1 MNPSASAS
9 VLRNLSLKD
18 ISNRLG
24 DGSLTSVQLVDE
36 ALAAIDAPGG
46 EGRSCFIEVFAE
58 RSRADAA
65 RSDAARKSGRSMPP
79 LAGIP
84 ISLKD
89 LFDEAGV
96 TTLGGSKAMVGEP
109 AASHDAPV
117 VTRLREAGAI
127 LVGRT
132 NMVEF
137 AYSGLGVNPHYGTP
151 RCVFDRAAG
160 RIPGGST
167 SGGAISVTDGMAAAA
182 IGSDTGGSLRIPAAL
197 NGLVG
202 FKPTQRRI
210 SLENVMPLASS
221 FDSAGAI
228 GRTVHDCALI
238 DAVLAGETPSTLPAL
253 ALSSLRLAVP
263 RSYFLDDLSPA
274 VAAAFGRAL
283 SRLSAAGATI
293 VEAEMPEFLATPGVN
308 PRGMVTA
315 VEAYAWHRGLI
326 ERKADLYDPR
336 VLGRIRTGAPVLA
349 ADYVHQLMLRREY
362 IASVQRVAAGFD
374 AMLMPT
380 TPDTAPTIAEVT
392 ASDEAYYRFNGRML
406 RNPSAVNSFDGCALS
421 LPCHAAGAAPV
432 GLMVAGCA
440 GTDAHILAVG
450 LAIESVLA
458 G

>member
-1 MNPSASAS
+1 MNPSAPALKTLALNEISS
-9 VLRNLSLKD
+9 RLS
-18 ISNRLG
+18 
-24 DGSLTSVQLVDE
+24 DGTLTSVQLVEE
-36 ALAAIDAPGG
+36 ALAAIEAPEG
-46 EGRSCFIEVFAE
+46 EGRRCFIEVFAE
-58 RSRADAA
+58 RSRAEAA
-65 RSDAARKSGRSMPP
+65 RSDAARRSGHTMPP

-109 AASHDAPV
+109 AAQHDAPV
-117 VTRLREAGAI
+117 VARLREAGAI

-151 RCVFDRAAG
+151 RCAYDRAAG

-167 SGGAISVTDGMAAAA
+167 SGGAISVTDGMCAAA

-202 FKPTQRRI
+202 FKPTQRRV
-210 SLENVMPLASS
+210 SLVDVMPLATS

-228 GRTVHDCALI
+228 GRTVQDCALI
-238 DAVLAGETPSTLPAL
+238 DAVMAGETPPVLPCL

-263 RSYFLDDLSPA
+263 RSYFLDDLSPG
-274 VAAAFGRAL
+274 VATAFQRAL
-283 SRLSAAGATI
+283 SRLSAAGATV
-293 VEAEMPEFLATPGVN
+293 VELEMPEFLATPGVN

-349 ADYVHQLMLRREY
+349 ADYAHQLTLRREY
-362 IASVQRVAAGFD
+362 IASVQRAARGFD

-392 ASDEAYYRFNGRML
+392 VNDEAYYRFNGRML

-421 LPCHAAGAAPV
+421 VPCHEAGAAPV

-450 LAIESVLA
+450 LAIEGVV
-458 G
+458 GF

>member
-1 MNPSASAS
+1 MTTPATALQSLNLTELADQLASG
-9 VLRNLSLKD
+9 R
-18 ISNRLG
+18 I
-24 DGSLTSVQLVDE
+24 TSMQLVEE
-36 ALAAIDAPGG
+36 ALAAIEAPGG
-46 EGRSCFIEVFAE
+46 EGGSCFIQVHAE
-58 RSRADAA
+58 RSRAEAAHVDAQRRA
-65 RSDAARKSGRSMPP
+65 GQLLPV

-84 ISLKD
+84 VSLKD

-96 TTLGGSKAMVGEP
+96 TTLGGSRAMVGEP
-109 AASHDAPV
+109 AATQDSPV

-127 LVGRT
+127 LIGRT

-151 RCVFDRAAG
+151 LSVFDRASG

-167 SGGAISVTDGMAAAA
+167 SGGAISVSDGMAAAA

-210 SLENVMPLASS
+210 PLDHVMPLATS

-228 GRTVHDCALI
+228 GRTVQDCALL
-238 DAVLAGETPSTLPAL
+238 DAILAGETPSDFQSLS
-253 ALSSLRLAVP
+253 LSSLRLAVP
-263 RSYFLDDLSPA
+263 RAYFLDDLSPD
-274 VAAAFGRAL
+274 VASAFARAL

-293 VEAEMPEFLATPGVN
+293 VELEMPEFAATPDIN

-315 VEAYAWHRGLI
+315 VEAYAFHRDLI

-349 ADYVHQLMLRREY
+349 ADYAHRLNLRRAY
-362 IASVQRVAAGFD
+362 IAAVNRAAAGFD

-421 LPCHAAGAAPV
+421 VPCHEADKAPV
-432 GLMVAGCA
+432 GLMIAGCA

-450 LAIESVLA
+450 GAIESVVA
-458 G
+458 